1 MELNTKMT
9 TNLNVHAGPA
19 ASVSHSAA
27 RPVPTVAKTSASSGR
42 KVAGLAVHKGKS
54 GTKADG
60 SASHSH
66 PNVKSLHI
74 STHDKTGL
82 YQSETE
88 HAKFVPHVPDKLAA
102 AKSPKVSDEGK
113 TGLKKAG
120 SHLHKISG
128 PTVMTDVKKNAQ
140 KEKNATKAAKFAAHA
155 AGSSIKK

>member
-1 MELNTKMT
+1 MELNFNMT

-19 ASVSHSAA
+19 ASVSHKAA
-27 RPVPTVAKTSASSGR
+27 RTVPTVAKTSASPGR

-66 PNVKSLHI
+66 PNVKSLHV

-82 YQSETE
+82 YQTEAE
-88 HAKFVPHVPDKLAA
+88 HAKFVPHTPDKHPE
-102 AKSPKVSDEGK
+102 KQSRKVPDEGK
-113 TGLKKAG
+113 TGFKLAG
-120 SHLHKISG
+120 SHLHKIAG
-128 PTVMTDVKKNAQ
+128 PTVLTEVKKNAQ
-140 KEKNATKAAKFAAHA
+140 KAKNNAKAAKFAAHA